1 MNCKTAV
8 SHCQLYGAEMPP
20 NGNNVNRPL
29 RLGSWRRR
37 LQPVLRLLATL
48 ILMGG
53 ATVGLLRAALV
64 TTQPANSIRVTSA
77 ALNGMVVPGPNSTAA
92 WFEWGTSSSYGN
104 TAGTNNLPAGSRV
117 VPVKQVLIGL
127 SADPVYHFRLV
138 ASNLLD
144 SAIWQR
150 QSCLSDFFS
159 SRCFSSSIS
168 LMY

>member
-1 MNCKTAV
+1 
-8 SHCQLYGAEMPP
+8 
-20 NGNNVNRPL
+20 
-29 RLGSWRRR
+29 
-37 LQPVLRLLATL
+37 
-48 ILMGG
+48 MGG